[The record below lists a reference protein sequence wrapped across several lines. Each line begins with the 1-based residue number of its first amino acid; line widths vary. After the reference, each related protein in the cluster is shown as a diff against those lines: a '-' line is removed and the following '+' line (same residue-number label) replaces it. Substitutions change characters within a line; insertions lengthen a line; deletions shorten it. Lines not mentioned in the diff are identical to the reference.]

1 MKRWISVLT
10 PYVQHKVYFSYKY
23 LSLYINGSVSF
34 RFKEQSILFSKKE
47 KEKKKKKKTSPFWD
61 VSTIPD
67 FGLRIHTGLKIKI
80 KNKKIN
86 KNKNKNLGFLHV
98 VYRPSLHHCLHHSP
112 PTSLLLLLLLLLLLD
127 LSLRPHLSL
136 SFLCPMASLFYAFWL
151 SG

>member
-1 MKRWISVLT
+1 MGLFLVDLKNSLFYSAKR
-10 PYVQHKVYFSYKY
+10 
-23 LSLYINGSVSF
+23 
-34 RFKEQSILFSKKE
+34 RKK
-47 KEKKKKKKTSPFWD
+47 KKKKKKTSPFWD

-112 PTSLLLLLLLLLLLD
+112 PTSLLLLLLLLLLD

-136 SFLCPMASLFYAFWL
+136 SFLCPMASLFYAF
-151 SG
+151 